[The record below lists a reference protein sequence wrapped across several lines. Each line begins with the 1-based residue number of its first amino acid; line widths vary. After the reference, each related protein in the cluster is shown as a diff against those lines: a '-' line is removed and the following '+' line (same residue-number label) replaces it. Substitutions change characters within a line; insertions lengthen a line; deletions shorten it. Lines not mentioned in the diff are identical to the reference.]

1 MADIRKDVQKHFY
14 PMSERVGACMEVLSN
29 VHKKGKIRCLVLTV
43 NKPHTIQLY
52 VVKVQ
57 DGGDISN
64 IPICS
69 TKNLKKLDCRDS
81 KMQPTYEMQLTT
93 DHKTWNFRATKL
105 EAKGEFITAFCRIVG
120 SLQPHLFRDIQLVN
134 LPTNLDL
141 STLDQHHSLE
151 SLLNPSEESKVEET
165 SIATLVAAGTPGATE
180 SYRPLTLREEED
192 IRQFLDELSV
202 DSVQR
207 NATELTEHLQKQLA
221 DVEGTNI
228 HTIMASEA
236 QVMKL
241 MSTLDVAI
249 EQADQMVQRMADYHQ
264 FLATNIHTIMASEA
278 QVMKLMS
285 TLDVAIEQ
293 ADQMVQ
299 RMADYHQFLADVEEA
314 MSTLHDRD
322 QLSQVTVDNR
332 GALLNLLEQLVTRL
346 TLDPKYVHALLEVKL
361 DQPADVIRCTEAAQ
375 YLNGLL
381 HAKPTPGEEH
391 LQAVGEQ
398 AVELKRLR
406 DSFATELAK
415 KVNNSVIAFS
425 RQLNFVVNVGSVGVA
440 TAEAPDSASQAG
452 GSRATLTAS
461 TAIRNATELY
471 KAQREELIQ
480 LAPLVGV
487 WLQTNRKDIYTELKR
502 EYAKQMYQ
510 FFRHQTLDLFH
521 RGIQSISAVV
531 RPQKTTTW
539 NTQRTLETAVAV
551 ADPGSLVLV
560 QSPEASVLNQVT
572 EIVDDLLNK
581 LCQLVD
587 TEEQFITQFFDM
599 HQKTSAPSVYK
610 TLDDV
615 GSLTAIMSNLFR
627 DLESDTANF
636 ITGCEQILPIL
647 VMPMLVAFS
656 RHTESDIKASSSS
669 TEKTVSSRE
678 PTWFSSQYMVRMI
691 MTSKRAFNRHI
702 ERMIQ
707 SFKESKPSKRSRC
720 GVLQIVRDYVEFAER
735 SISVFSRSTRLVDLE
750 RAHGE
755 LVRTMMTQ
763 LEQIASQSVKTP
775 REVVQLD
782 SSVILPIVENYHR
795 LNDIFR
801 RLKLAGMEE
810 YRQEAK
816 SRYARAL
823 QEYTKNSMGR
833 PLEKLATFFE
843 GVNAALAAGVRPE
856 VIQYQFAFSKQELQK
871 VIREYPGREV
881 KRGLENLCKKVEKHL
896 SEEGNL
902 FQVVW
907 RSIQA
912 KFFEQ
917 CEQFNTLIAECYPD
931 SGISLEFTI
940 DDLQAY
946 FTDIARSR

>member
-1 MADIRKDVQKHFY
+1 MVSRLSLHRLLHMVLLS
-14 PMSERVGACMEVLSN
+14 PLEVLLLVGSGGFSFIGA
-29 VHKKGKIRCLVLTV
+29 HRLDPKQAGLHCL
-43 NKPHTIQLY
+43 
-52 VVKVQ
+52 
-57 DGGDISN
+57 
-64 IPICS
+64 
-69 TKNLKKLDCRDS
+69 
-81 KMQPTYEMQLTT
+81 
-93 DHKTWNFRATKL
+93 TWNFRATKL

-151 SLLNPSEESKVEET
+151 SLLSPSGESKVEET
-165 SIATLVAAGTPGATE
+165 SIATLVAAGAPGATE

-221 DVEGTNI
+221 DVEG
-228 HTIMASEA
+228 
-236 QVMKL
+236 
-241 MSTLDVAI
+241 
-249 EQADQMVQRMADYHQ
+249 
-264 FLATNIHTIMASEA
+264 TNIHTIMASEA

-361 DQPADVIRCTEAAQ
+361 DQPADIIRCTEAAH

-425 RQLNFVVNVGSVGVA
+425 RQLNFVVNVGSVGAA

-452 GSRATLTAS
+452 GARATLTAS
-461 TAIRNATELY
+461 TAIRNATDLY

-521 RGIQSISAVV
+521 RGIQSISTVV
-531 RPQKTTTW
+531 RPQKTSK
-539 NTQRTLETAVAV
+539 L
-551 ADPGSLVLV
+551 SLVD
-560 QSPEASVLNQVT
+560 
-572 EIVDDLLNK
+572 IVDDLLNK

-599 HQKTSAPSVYK
+599 QQKTSAPSVYK

-656 RHTESDIKASSSS
+656 RHTESDIQTSSSS

-775 REVVQLD
+775 REVVQL
-782 SSVILPIVENYHR
+782 ENYHR

-810 YRQEAK
+810 YQQEAK

-912 KFFEQ
+912 QFFEQ
-917 CEQFNTLIAECYPD
+917 CEQFNNLIAECYPD
-931 SGISLEFTI
+931 SGIALEFTI

>member
-1 MADIRKDVQKHFY
+1 MLDIQKDIQKHFY

-29 VHKKGKIRCLVLTV
+29 VHKKGKTRCLVLTVSV

-57 DGGDISN
+57 DGGDLSN

-81 KMQPTYEMQLTT
+81 KMQPTYEIQLTT

-151 SLLNPSEESKVEET
+151 SLLSPSEGCKVEET
-165 SIATLVAAGTPGATE
+165 SIATLVAAGAPGATE
-180 SYRPLTLREEED
+180 SYRSLTLREEED

-249 EQADQMVQRMADYHQ
+249 EQADKMVQRMA
-264 FLATNIHTIMASEA
+264 E
-278 QVMKLMS
+278 
-285 TLDVAIEQ
+285 
-293 ADQMVQ
+293 
-299 RMADYHQFLADVEEA
+299 YHQFLADVEEA

-361 DQPADVIRCTEAAQ
+361 DQPADIIRCTEAAQ

-440 TAEAPDSASQAG
+440 AVEAPDSASQTG
-452 GSRATLTAS
+452 GSRATLTTS

-480 LAPLVGV
+480 LVPLVGV

-521 RGIQSISAVV
+521 RGMQSISTVV
-531 RPQKTTTW
+531 RPQKSTTW

-551 ADPGSLVLV
+551 ADAGSLLLV

-572 EIVDDLLNK
+572 EIVDDLLTK

-599 HQKTSAPSVYK
+599 QQKTSAPSVYK

-615 GSLTAIMSNLFR
+615 GSVTAIMSNLFR

-636 ITGCEQILPIL
+636 ITGCEQVLPIL
-647 VMPMLVAFS
+647 VMPLLVAFS
-656 RHTESDIKASSSS
+656 RHTESDIQASSSS
-669 TEKTVSSRE
+669 AEKTVSPRE
-678 PTWFSSQYMVRMI
+678 PTWFSSQYMVRMV

-775 REVVQLD
+775 REVVQL
-782 SSVILPIVENYHR
+782 ENYHR

-902 FQVVW
+902 FQVRLRVDM
-907 RSIQA
+907 
-912 KFFEQ
+912 
-917 CEQFNTLIAECYPD
+917 LCYH
-931 SGISLEFTI
+931 LNVC
-940 DDLQAY
+940 AY
-946 FTDIARSR
+946 SFSPTY